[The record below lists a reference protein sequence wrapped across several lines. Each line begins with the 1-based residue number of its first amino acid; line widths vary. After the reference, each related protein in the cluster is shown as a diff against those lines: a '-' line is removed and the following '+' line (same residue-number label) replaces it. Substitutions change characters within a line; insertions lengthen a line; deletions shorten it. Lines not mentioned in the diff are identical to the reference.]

1 MNRGHRYFLLALSAA
16 FVMPAGLARAAPG
29 DVLFSDTFDAGTG
42 CGTLAPF
49 WTASDA
55 TLAGV
60 STQTAQSGSCSA
72 FTRGSAVT
80 VTGPVIDLSSAIG
93 ATLTAWLRQ
102 GDDSFSEDVDA
113 GEDFVFEYLSASG
126 AWTALT
132 VLQGAGADG
141 EVTNISL
148 DLPAG
153 ALHAGFQ
160 LRFRQ
165 TGGSGGPPAN
175 GGIGYDYWHIDDVQL
190 IETGTAP
197 PIELPSGLGIGLCE
211 RFENGFGNWNATNS
225 ARAGVNADTFQSA
238 SNAMFLRH
246 ASVTSTSIAF
256 DSNELGE
263 IRVWIRRGADTF
275 SENPD
280 AGENLTLQYLSAAN
294 AWVTL
299 ETFPGSGPQGEIFDR
314 TYTVPDSAW
323 HSNFQVRFTLASGSG
338 SDFDYWHI
346 DDLCF
351 DRATPDFSVAKTVEI
366 EHDPIN
372 QASDP
377 RSIPGAWAIYTI
389 TVTNHGRGSA
399 DLGTVAIG
407 DVVDGQTSLFTGDFD
422 GFGRPFE
429 FTDGS
434 GANRS
439 GLSLVYGGLN
449 DATDGVT
456 FLNGGGVAITP
467 NGSFDPSVDRFEL
480 QFQGAMNGAVAG
492 ATPSFAIRY
501 RVQVE

>member
-1 MNRGHRYFLLALSAA
+1 MNWGHRFFLLALSAA

-72 FTRGSAVT
+72 FTRGNAVT
-80 VTGPVIDLSSAIG
+80 LTGPVINLSSAIG

-113 GEDFVFEYLSASG
+113 GEDFVFEYLNTSG
-126 AWTALT
+126 AWTALA
-132 VLQGAGADG
+132 VSQGAGADG
-141 EVTNISL
+141 EVTNVSL

-211 RFENGFGNWNATNS
+211 RFENGFGNWTATNS

-238 SNAMFLRH
+238 SRAMFLRH

-263 IRVWIRRGADTF
+263 IDVWIRRGADTF

-280 AGENLTLQYLSAAN
+280 AGENLT
-294 AWVTL
+294 
-299 ETFPGSGPQGEIFDR
+299 
-314 TYTVPDSAW
+314 
-323 HSNFQVRFTLASGSG
+323 
-338 SDFDYWHI
+338 
-346 DDLCF
+346 
-351 DRATPDFSVAKTVEI
+351 
-366 EHDPIN
+366 
-372 QASDP
+372 
-377 RSIPGAWAIYTI
+377 
-389 TVTNHGRGSA
+389 
-399 DLGTVAIG
+399 
-407 DVVDGQTSLFTGDFD
+407 
-422 GFGRPFE
+422 
-429 FTDGS
+429 
-434 GANRS
+434 
-439 GLSLVYGGLN
+439 
-449 DATDGVT
+449 
-456 FLNGGGVAITP
+456 
-467 NGSFDPSVDRFEL
+467 
-480 QFQGAMNGAVAG
+480 
-492 ATPSFAIRY
+492 
-501 RVQVE
+501 